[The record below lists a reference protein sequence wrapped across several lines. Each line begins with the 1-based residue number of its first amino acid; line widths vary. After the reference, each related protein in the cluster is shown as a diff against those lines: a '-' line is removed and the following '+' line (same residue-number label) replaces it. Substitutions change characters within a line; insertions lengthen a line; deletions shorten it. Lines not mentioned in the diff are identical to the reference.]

1 VEDTRFDTLAK
12 ALGAL
17 TTRRFTLGALLG
29 GPIGL
34 HTSDDAAAKRKS
46 GTCKPPCT
54 ECTRCQRGKCRKKDG
69 KKRCKKAA
77 CVPKGAGAP
86 CSVPAGGSCE
96 SGGACGCPAGL
107 TNCAGVCTML
117 ETDAANCGACGTSC
131 GAARTCCSGVC
142 RNLSVDGANCGA
154 CGHACATNECVH
166 GARDCQNLAAN
177 CPAGCSCGVR
187 EEGGTVCFAGVSGP
201 ACTVDTECPF
211 RSSCLGNNFCSIP
224 CLV

>member
-1 VEDTRFDTLAK
+1 MEDTRFDTLAK

-29 GPIGL
+29 RPSGL
-34 HTSDDAAAKRKS
+34 HTADDAAAKRKS

-54 ECTRCQRGKCRKKDG
+54 ECTRCQRGKCRKKAG
-69 KKRCKKAA
+69 KKRCKKGA
-77 CVPKGAGAP
+77 CVPKGAGIP

-117 ETDAANCGACGTSC
+117 ETDATNCGACGTSC

-142 RNLSVDGANCGA
+142 RNLNVDGANCGA
-154 CGHACATNECVH
+154 CGHACATNACVH
-166 GARDCQNLAAN
+166 GACDCQNLAVN

-187 EEGGTVCFAGVSGP
+187 EEGGTVCFAGFIAT
-201 ACTVDTECPF
+201 ACTVDVECPF
-211 RSSCLGNNFCSIP
+211 RSSCMANNFCSLP